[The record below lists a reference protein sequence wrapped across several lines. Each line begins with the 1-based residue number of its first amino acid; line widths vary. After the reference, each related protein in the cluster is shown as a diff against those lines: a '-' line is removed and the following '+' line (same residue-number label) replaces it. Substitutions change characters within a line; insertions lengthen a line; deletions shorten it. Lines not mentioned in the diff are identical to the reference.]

1 MTNFLQQ
8 IINGISLGS
17 IYALIAL
24 GYTMVYGVL
33 RLINFAHGDVYMV
46 GAFMGYYIARILQDL
61 MRKAAEAAL
70 PSFLTYIVVNFI
82 QGKSTNE
89 VSFLGALIVMF
100 VSMAICAI
108 LGILIERY
116 AYRPGRG
123 QARWALV
130 FWLGMLGAVIGH
142 YVNHTLQSAATGAAI
157 GAVGGFILERTM
169 VSSSRTASKLG
180 LLIIAIGVSLLLE
193 NGGQLVFGAD
203 PKFFPQIIPSTQ
215 LNFGGLSLTNQQ
227 VLVLVVAVLLML
239 MLNLIVHY
247 TRTGKAMRAVSFN
260 LDAAKL
266 MGINTDRIIAFTFGL
281 GSALAAAGGMLV
293 SLNYPKID
301 PLMGILTGLKAFVAA
316 VLGGIG
322 NITGAVIGGLIIGL
336 AEVMVVGYGQS
347 TYRDA
352 IAFSILILILLLRPT
367 GIMGKG
373 LVEKV

>member
-8 IINGISLGS
+8 LINGVVLGS
-17 IYALIAL
+17 NYALIAL

-33 RLINFAHGDVYMV
+33 RLINFAHGDVYML
-46 GAFMGYYIARILQDL
+46 GAFMGYYIARFLQDL
-61 MRKAAEAAL
+61 VRKAGEAAV
-70 PSFLTYIVVNFI
+70 PSAIGYFVIHFL
-82 QGKSTNE
+82 QGKTAEELS
-89 VSFLGALIVMF
+89 VPGALLVMIS
-100 VSMAICAI
+100 SMLICGFI
-108 LGILIERY
+108 GIIIERF

-123 QARWALV
+123 GAKYTLA
-130 FWLGMLGAVIGH
+130 FWLALLCMVIGH
-142 YVNHTLQSAATGAAI
+142 YMGQMQGAWI
-157 GAVGGFILERTM
+157 GALCGVIAGLLIEKFWIKKTRM
-169 VSSSRTASKLG
+169 ASRLG

-203 PKFFPQIIPSTQ
+203 PKFFPQIIPSKQ
-215 LNFGGLSLTNQQ
+215 LNVGALSLNNQQ
-227 VLVLVVAVLLML
+227 IIVLVVAVVLML
-239 MLNLIVHY
+239 LLNVIVHY
-247 TRTGKAMRAVSFN
+247 TKVGKAMRAASFN
-260 LDAAKL
+260 IDAAKL
-266 MGINTDRIIAFTFGL
+266 MGINTDRIIAITFAI

-322 NITGAVIGGLIIGL
+322 NITGAMLGGLIIGL

-352 IAFSILILILLLRPT
+352 IAFSILIVILLLRPA
-367 GIMGKG
+367 GLMGKG